1 MEGEAIT
8 ITLSDV
14 GGRCTQR
21 PYNST
26 KQTRKGRDVA
36 RCVRKDTDAQYPT
49 YKQTTSQQEQK
60 NLLTR

>member
-1 MEGEAIT
+1 MEGESIT

-36 RCVRKDTDAQYPT
+36 CCVRKDTDAQYPT
-49 YKQTTSQQEQK
+49 YNKQEKVGT
-60 NLLTR
+60 